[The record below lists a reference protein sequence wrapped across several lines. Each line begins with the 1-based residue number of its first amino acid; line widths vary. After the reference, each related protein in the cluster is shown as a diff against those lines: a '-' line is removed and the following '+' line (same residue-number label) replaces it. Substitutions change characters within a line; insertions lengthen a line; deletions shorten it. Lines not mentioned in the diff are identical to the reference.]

1 MEQALIGISALGADV
16 VLTNKATAILTI
28 SVLTIIFAEKTTAK
42 ISGVTPKIIQIAAF
56 QVNCFISGINTFLY
70 YWLRNLHTAT
80 KYLSISMSNL
90 RRYQF

>member
-1 MEQALIGISALGADV
+1 MIGISALRADV

-56 QVNCFISGINTFLY
+56 QVNSLISGINIFMLLVEKTTHCYKKLF
-70 YWLRNLHTAT
+70 NFNVKSTS
-80 KYLSISMSNL
+80 LSI
-90 RRYQF
+90 